1 MSSINISEKQSA
13 TSRRHWNLSHICLG
27 RHKREEA
34 GGTGFFAAF
43 QWRDLFC
50 SFIFATVGCGCS
62 WWSCCFGR
70 ENVPFTCSQ
79 TQVWRNI
86 VVIIIHET
94 KFILMMWLRSRV
106 LGQAYLAARQAA
118 ALAAALAAQPP
129 VQQQAPPPMPQI
141 PLPIRTR
148 LGGG

>member
-34 GGTGFFAAF
+34 GGTFFRGFPVARFILQFHICDGGLRLQLMILLFWTWKRAF
-43 QWRDLFC
+43 HMLADSGLTKYSC
-50 SFIFATVGCGCS
+50 HNS
-62 WWSCCFGR
+62 WDQIR
-70 ENVPFTCSQ
+70 
-79 TQVWRNI
+79 
-86 VVIIIHET
+86 
-94 KFILMMWLRSRV
+94 LMMWLRSRV

-129 VQQQAPPPMPQI
+129 VQQQAPAPMPQI